1 MEWRVRCWVRATVV
15 TSCKRQKTQT
25 PQRTSAD
32 KTWTVV
38 LLQSSLRCTNTN
50 KNNRD
55 NLRFIDKVG
64 IQNYRRYDILILPAF
79 AFLSVVLYGSW
90 RGGRRK
96 RKTHKKRKQATPD
109 DRTCTAPKASRP
121 NPFCTQPQH
130 SRTRK
135 RGWPIYEPPRHDDEP
150 LFFIHLQTLTGAGQL
165 PPFPDSQLI

>member
-90 RGGRRK
+90 RGEEEK
-96 RKTHKKRKQATPD
+96 EKHTKKE
-109 DRTCTAPKASRP
+109 SRP
-121 NPFCTQPQH
+121 HQTIVRVQPQRRRDQTPFALNH
-130 SRTRK
+130 NTVGHAKEDGQFMSRLDTTTSPYSSSTCK
-135 RGWPIYEPPRHDDEP
+135 
-150 LFFIHLQTLTGAGQL
+150 L
-165 PPFPDSQLI
+165 